1 MSSFASLIIY
11 GVVAVTVN
19 LLVLLSFVRGGLTRA
34 PNSSIYILA
43 LQTLLVDFIF
53 IAIHLFYW
61 IPKAVDPTFLH
72 LSNYENYAL
81 RVADFVGTYAWF
93 HNALGHVFIAWNR
106 FAVLVFF
113 ERSIFT
119 RERVVCM
126 AVAHHVVS
134 TTVTV
139 LTQFAIPCCRLSF
152 NFDIFTYYNVPNGI
166 LPNYSDTYLTVPI
179 NVFSTTT
186 SLFCYTAIFVS
197 VRRARSNTFLD
208 DNERVKQKRREYRY
222 AIQFASLALV
232 FSFCWISFRIFPLFI
247 SFSDPSLVWMYGLTT
262 VTVMSNCFMNALV
275 YLLNNT
281 DVQKNLSFKCFKR
294 TTIDTE
300 STTVLQTFSITKF

>member
-106 FAVLVFF
+106 KMVVKVQFSPNLPWLPSDI
-113 ERSIFT
+113 ERP
-119 RERVVCM
+119 
-126 AVAHHVVS
+126 A
-134 TTVTV
+134 
-139 LTQFAIPCCRLSF
+139 
-152 NFDIFTYYNVPNGI
+152 I
-166 LPNYSDTYLTVPI
+166 LP
-179 NVFSTTT
+179 TT
-186 SLFCYTAIFVS
+186 
-197 VRRARSNTFLD
+197 RAQD
-208 DNERVKQKRREYRY
+208 
-222 AIQFASLALV
+222 ALWGT
-232 FSFCWISFRIFPLFI
+232 C
-247 SFSDPSLVWMYGLTT
+247 
-262 VTVMSNCFMNALV
+262 
-275 YLLNNT
+275 
-281 DVQKNLSFKCFKR
+281 
-294 TTIDTE
+294 
-300 STTVLQTFSITKF
+300 